1 MSSNN
6 EIHDGYVRIPTS
18 ALPKVKLRH
27 FVSEKDL
34 SIAVPEGTVAPAGT
48 ITGFTEWVGSRQELT
63 ISVGW
68 DWGVVHGVVVL
79 LRPNEIR
86 TNIQLI
92 GEDGRPEPPA
102 IAKIRLLD
110 WIESLPW
117 RGVIDELLTRQT

>member
-1 MSSNN
+1 MSSKN
-6 EIHDGYVRIPTS
+6 ECHDGYVRIPTS
-18 ALPKVKLRH
+18 ALQTVKLRH

-34 SIAVPEGTVAPAGT
+34 SIAVPEGTAPAGT

-68 DWGVVHGVVVL
+68 DWGVVQGVVVL
-79 LRPNEIR
+79 LSPNEIR

-92 GEDGRPEPPA
+92 NDDGRPEPEA

-117 RGVIDELLTRQT
+117 RGFIDELLARQT